1 MARKIKKPA
10 KRLNIK
16 NPETS
21 KLARELAKR
30 TGESITLAV
39 RVALRERLEIIM
51 QREAKLKS
59 MRKISANCETSQ
71 RATHRSRRN
80 ALRRKRAT
88 EVVVDSSKN

>member
-30 TGESITLAV
+30 TGESITVAV

-51 QREAKLKS
+51 QREAKLKA
-59 MRKISANCETSQ
+59 MRKISARTAKLLKGPPIDHAEMLYDENGQ
-71 RATHRSRRN
+71 P
-80 ALRRKRAT
+80 K
-88 EVVVDSSKN
+88 